1 MRRLRALWVRIN
13 DAVKPG
19 RRDRD
24 FNEELASHLQLHI
37 DDNIAAGMAPDEA
50 RRAAIVKL
58 GGIVQT
64 RERYRD
70 RARLPFVDAT
80 VQDLGYAVRT
90 LRKNPAF
97 ALTAI
102 LTLALGI
109 GATTAIFSAVNAVL
123 L

>member
-1 MRRLRALWVRIN
+1 MRRLRALWVRID
-13 DAVKPG
+13 DAAKPG

-64 RERYRD
+64 QERYRD
-70 RARLPFVDAT
+70 RARLPFVDAAA
-80 VQDLGYAVRT
+80 QDLGYAVRT

-109 GATTAIFSAVNAVL
+109 GATTAIFRIGS
-123 L
+123 